1 VTPRYLTALAVA
13 SALALGACNDD
24 SSTNPKTQ
32 TAQVR
37 FINAMSGTN
46 TLTVNQNGTAVTGA
60 SNLAV
65 GANTA
70 GCTSVN
76 VANHGLTFQ
85 SGTTTLSAT
94 GFTPNFQNNGKYLV
108 FVTGTPSAPVYFTVR
123 TDTPAP
129 ASGSAGLYVFNGTTR
144 STAMDVFVGTGGTF
158 PSSAAVSNLTAAHL
172 SAFVNNVPVGTNV
185 QLRFN
190 NTGTTTNPVLTSSN
204 LTTTAGQTQL
214 AIITDP
220 ASGQSA
226 YRLFTVAGC

>member
-1 VTPRYLTALAVA
+1 MTTRYLAALAVA
-13 SALALGACNDD
+13 SAFATAACNDN
-24 SSTNPKTQ
+24 STTPKQQ

-46 TLTVNQNGTAVTGA
+46 TLTVSQGGTAVG
-60 SNLAV
+60 SNLSL
-65 GANTA
+65 GQFNTTCA
-70 GCTSVN
+70 SVPISN
-76 VANHGLTFQ
+76 SGLTFQ
-85 SGTTTLSAT
+85 SGSTTLSTT
-94 GFTPNFQNNGKYLV
+94 GFNPGFQNSGKYVV
-108 FVTGTPSAPVYFTVR
+108 FVSGTPTAPIYTTIR

-158 PSSAAVSNLTAAHL
+158 PSSAAVSNLAAAHL

-190 NTGTTTNPVLTSSN
+190 NTGTTATPVLTSSN
-204 LTTTAGQTQL
+204 LTTAAGQTQL
-214 AIITDP
+214 AIIVDP

-226 YRLFTVAGC
+226 YRLFTIAGC